1 MPRVKIG
8 PIDGDRVRRARVKI
22 REGDARI
29 LNGRPI
35 PEGMRARNEGPYWMG
50 YGYSYDGWRQ
60 DDHPAHYGSTMP
72 PGYPMDFH
80 SQYGKP
86 LPGPVQPPAYPWAP
100 YPYGGYHPAQM
111 PPWAQAQ
118 MQAAMAAGM
127 VGGFGQPGVGRIVP
141 DKIQIGVTP
150 ELEAKLDK
158 LLAKLDDMGDRMK
171 KPPTAMLVAA
181 LSALAVGAVGGS
193 FFERWKA
200 AAPGEQKEQLAGLA
214 DQVMALLEEK
224 GMVAAP
230 KKRKRISKRD
240 E

>member
-1 MPRVKIG
+1 MAKVKLG
-8 PIDGDRVRRARVKI
+8 PISEDRVRRAR
-22 REGDARI
+22 RELRDGDARI

-72 PGYPMDFH
+72 PGYPVQFN
-80 SQYGKP
+80 SQYGTP
-86 LPGPVQPPAYPWAP
+86 MPGPAQPPPYPWAP

-118 MQAAMAAGM
+118 MMAQAQT
-127 VGGFGQPGVGRIVP
+127 GGFGGPQVGRLIP
-141 DKIQIGVTP
+141 DKVQIGVTP

-158 LLAKLDDMGDRMK
+158 LLARLDEMGDRMK
-171 KPPTAMLVAA
+171 KPPTALLVTA

-200 AAPGEQKEQLAGLA
+200 SPPEMQQGQLQAIA
-214 DQVMALLEEK
+214 DQVVAMLESK
-224 GMVAAP
+224 GGSGSKKP
-230 KKRKRISKRD
+230 KRLTKKS
-240 E
+240 